1 MSDRPDLIDDHLG
14 RDAASLTSFDAKAAA
29 NLWTTPGMIVDD
41 RFSGVVESREAM
53 IEGLEQSYPLYQ
65 QLGLSSVGYELL
77 RQEELSG
84 AITLVQ
90 VRWLFLDAEGEQLT
104 DSVGYYILRRD
115 DDGLSACVCIQTDDV
130 EKLEALAAERG
141 IEFPQQGS

>member
-1 MSDRPDLIDDHLG
+1 MSDRPDLIDDYLG

-104 DSVGYYILRRD
+104 DSVGYDILRRD

-130 EKLEALAAERG
+130 EKLESLAAERG